1 MPAVPPPIAIPFA
14 LLPHLSAAD
23 VARLRAAFAARA
35 MAASTRRALL
45 GDARLFV
52 RWCAQAGHR
61 ALPAGPTTR
70 RRGPARASSASA
82 APRLTRKA
90 RAPRFGCRPRLWSR
104 SPRGGWWRPVG
115 RIRSPARRRGRG
127 CSSSAICGAAARASG

>member
-35 MAASTRRALL
+35 MVASTRRALL

-61 ALPAGPTTR
+61 ALPAGPTTVTAFLADASTAAALR
-70 RRGPARASSASA
+70 RRCAATAAR
-82 APRLTRKA
+82 
-90 RAPRFGCRPRLWSR
+90 W
-104 SPRGGWWRPVG
+104 RGGTPLAATP
-115 RIRSPARRRGRG
+115 IPAPPRH
-127 CSSSAICGAAARASG
+127 